1 MKTESEADEAC
12 EAFSHTQEITD
23 KNKKEV
29 CAPASN
35 VSSASVDGFKVDGS
49 FPSGQ
54 FPVCFCC
61 HKIIIQL
68 ESLTKLDGRPVQKSC
83 KQKIDAQMKQR

>member
-1 MKTESEADEAC
+1 MKNESEADEAG
-12 EAFSHTQEITD
+12 EAGFHTQEITE
-23 KNKKEV
+23 KNRNEV
-29 CAPASN
+29 CTPASGA
-35 VSSASVDGFKVDGS
+35 SSASVDGS

-68 ESLTKLDGRPVQKSC
+68 EFLRNLDGRLVQKSC